1 MHVYNITDLSTI
13 INKIHSLSVVIK
25 QLNEK
30 EDVFNDDLLQ
40 QDIKNLTQIYN
51 IIQEELSKIN
61 ETGEH
66 NIQELQLQ
74 LKLLFEN
81 LINIIGV
88 HSKQIMELNRRM
100 LILETEKTATESRI
114 TKLETEKTTIESRMT
129 KLENKG
135 EMMEKTKLIGDLLN
149 PLAKV
154 CKHQRLIPIRIK
166 VNRLWST
173 FRR

>member
-1 MHVYNITDLSTI
+1 MQEECKKLVELKNITDLSTI

-25 QLNEK
+25 QLNGK

-40 QDIKNLTQIYN
+40 HDIKNLTHIYN
-51 IIQEELSKIN
+51 IIQEDLSKIN
-61 ETGEH
+61 ETAEH

-88 HSKQIMELNRRM
+88 QSKKIMELDSRI
-100 LILETEKTATESRI
+100 LILETEKT
-114 TKLETEKTTIESRMT
+114 TTESRMT

-135 EMMEKTKLIGDLLN
+135 KMMEKTKLIGDLLN

-154 CKHQRLIPIRIK
+154 CKHQRLIPIIIK